1 MIGDKIVAE
10 TVIRWSNNPV
20 YAALES
26 KHGMGR
32 SREGCFAVFA
42 AAPHKSTLPCSNLAH
57 PALKPK
63 L

>member
-26 KHGMGR
+26 KNGWEDE
-32 SREGCFAVFA
+32 EGCFAVFA